1 MNTKAIF
8 LTDDAQIKAMIL
20 RQAIPMMAPKP
31 PNDVVFC
38 SLFDSGSFWVVIR
51 FYQAGDEGYVAIG
64 IPENEPP
71 QERAK
76 LAKMILDHVA
86 QMAAANGLDA
96 YADSIFTEVQPV
108 EMN

>member
-20 RQAIPMMAPKP
+20 RQQIPIAKPTP
-31 PNDVVFC
+31 PNDCVFTN
-38 SLFDSGSFWVVIR
+38 FTDSGRFWIVIR

-76 LAKMILDHVA
+76 LAKMILNHVRD
-86 QMAAANGLDA
+86 MAAANGLDA
-96 YADSIFTEVQPV
+96 YADSTFTEVQPV
-108 EMN
+108 ERN